1 MECLRSITS
10 LAHLS
15 LPKRDHGLPSAQDR
29 VRDLSKQFYS
39 GCGLTRSSTAIE
51 HSDTSGRCGFDSHR
65 ERQFRRAVEFGL
77 SVKRVTASGFESR
90 PSRKDGWVP
99 NSFFVRRRF
108 RAGPLHF
115 GYRTGSS
122 TAPEHPVQTGRCGSI
137 PVRKHRS
144 CPLSVPSFKSVF
156 DGSLDWVIALDDVV
170 AGSIPASGSSRRGSS
185 VVEHV
190 NSQFVSYPSVF
201 SGP

>member
-1 MECLRSITS
+1 MGENSSALGSIPSMECLRSITS

-15 LPKRDHGLPSAQDR
+15 LLKHDHGLPSAQDR
-29 VRDLSKQFYS
+29 VRDLSKQYYS

-90 PSRKDGWVP
+90 PSRQDGWVP

-122 TAPEHPVQTGRCGSI
+122 TAPEHPVQTGRCGFDTRPETSKLSL
-137 PVRKHRS
+137 V
-144 CPLSVPSFKSVF
+144 CPFIQI
-156 DGSLDWVIALDDVV
+156 SLRRV
-170 AGSIPASGSSRRGSS
+170 AGLGYRSRRRGRGFESRLRLQTP
-185 VVEHV
+185 E
-190 NSQFVSYPSVF
+190 
-201 SGP
+201 